1 MTPFTSLKGLKT
13 SEYWPT
19 VRRLMWTVILVVLA
33 VAAYVLARFIYDGLA
48 QGQLVPLRT
57 ATLLFVMMITTAA
70 VITLLD
76 MATSSMGQGGALASF
91 AMTAPLVPSLALIVT
106 AILYVAYFPGD
117 QAVLLG
123 LGVTLTLWILSA
135 IVARRLVTA
144 DRVRPPVYNELHERY
159 DQLHAQLRAIDPATF
174 TSPLEQSAYEDA
186 HEHAK
191 YIATALGI
199 DGSRPGA
206 RPGSSLGW
214 VSASGYTDLWNRIH
228 RAEEA
233 LILLMPLEAAI
244 ATSLYDELR
253 LRGSTIDNREDLV
266 TRLKESRNKLEEE
279 LQQNVAQPRELRGER
294 IKLREISEVINH
306 FRNERWSAL
315 AHSRNRLHRTGIFTG
330 IVAYALLSLIL
341 ITNDRLVIRDFIV
354 ATVVFYLVGAL
365 TGLFGRMATES
376 KSEQAVEDY
385 GLTCARLLHT
395 PTFSGLAAIGGVIL
409 IGMAITTLPGA
420 AQPADVRP
428 EAIFTLNDMTVTD
441 LVIAAV
447 FGLTP
452 HLLINRLLDQAQ
464 QYKVD
469 LRKSEASG
477 SSQSA

>member
-1 MTPFTSLKGLKT
+1 MTPFTNLKASDYG
-13 SEYWPT
+13 PA
-19 VRRLMWTVILVVLA
+19 VRRLVWTVILVVLA
-33 VAAYVLARFIYDGLA
+33 AAAYLLAWLMYDGLA
-48 QGQLVPLRT
+48 QGQLVPLWT
-57 ATLLFVMMITTAA
+57 ATLLLVMMITTAA
-70 VITLLD
+70 VVTLLD
-76 MATSSMGQGGALASF
+76 TATSSSMSESGALASF
-91 AMTAPLVPSLALIVT
+91 AMTVPLVPSVALIVT

-135 IVARRLVTA
+135 VVARRLATA
-144 DRVRPPVYNELHERY
+144 DRVRPRIYNELHERY
-159 DQLHAQLRAIDPATF
+159 DQLHAQLRAIEPATL
-174 TSPLEQSAYEDA
+174 TSPIEQSAYEDA
-186 HEHAK
+186 NEHAK

-199 DGSRPGA
+199 DGSRPDT
-206 RPGSSLGW
+206 RPSSGLRW
-214 VSASGYTDLWNRIH
+214 VSASGYIDLWNRIH

-233 LILLMPLEAAI
+233 LILLMPPEAAI
-244 ATSLYDELR
+244 ATSLYDEFR
-253 LRGSTIDNREDLV
+253 LRGSTIANREDLV
-266 TRLKESRNKLEEE
+266 ARLQESRKNLEGE
-279 LQQNVAQPRELRGER
+279 LKKNAAPSGELRGER

-306 FRNERWSAL
+306 FRNERWGAL

-341 ITNDRLVIRDFIV
+341 ITNDRLVIRDFII

-376 KSEQAVEDY
+376 KNEQAVEDY
-385 GLTCARLLHT
+385 GLTYARLLHT

-420 AQPADVRP
+420 AQPVDVRP
-428 EAIFTLNDMTVTD
+428 ESVFTLNDMTVTD

-452 HLLINRLLDQAQ
+452 HLLINRLLGQAQ

-477 SSQSA
+477 SSQAA